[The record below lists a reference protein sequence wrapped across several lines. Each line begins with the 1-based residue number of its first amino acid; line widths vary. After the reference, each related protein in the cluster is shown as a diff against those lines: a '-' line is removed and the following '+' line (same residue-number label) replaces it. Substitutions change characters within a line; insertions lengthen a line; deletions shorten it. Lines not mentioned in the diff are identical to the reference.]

1 MDKVLNRPL
10 FRKEALRKGAIKPI
24 HAQTGIMVGQPIN
37 NPNPQINPRTQVPAL
52 RPNIMRRAIGDLR
65 AFAQRPGQFFNPKV
79 NRFRPGA
86 GTAALI
92 GVEGLAPIIGAGR
105 RKLGLSDESAFAP
118 IIDYGLGGL
127 LTMTPIGRAVGLTA
141 LAGRAALGTKD
152 YVQGKKIGTTMSA
165 LSPNLGEPLGL
176 FNTPISGATARRKSR
191 RGELSSIT
199 LDEIAKA
206 NEQGFTVSPRK
217 KARQG
222 QQTTDVATSPQNTTQ
237 IGDSK
242 LVDTAKISENAV
254 NNQQQ
259 FDEGDLQAPPIQAPP
274 IAEEKKQ
281 QKDRFGFT
289 KKDSKEGEADIAQNQ
304 ANKDAL
310 VVESPYMAAIKEAK
324 AMAAEMRKGRASQN
338 QLVFLSNLASGLLT
352 GTTNRR
358 GLSGALDV
366 FGKAL
371 GPAVNNMVMV
381 KMKENELDQNL
392 LGRALEFQSDF
403 LKAQNDAFEMPDTE
417 ETGVIQIQNDVGRIV
432 NVPGRILKD
441 GTKQRATGEVNSRGT
456 NIYVTV
462 DPSFNFIPN
471 KDQNKE
477 TLEIAGDIAGKYAAV
492 NLINRSLA
500 IITEGKAE
508 AGVTGAIGLYGGR
521 LTEALGDVFNFVKPS
536 GDTKAELKT
545 SGKAMFELERNFA
558 ANRLIKGGDF
568 ETKEEALKY
577 LDASFGDFN
586 DIYNNSLNN
595 ARKRLKGGKK
605 LDYERLAINET
616 VLVYKLANSLKS
628 KDRLTQKDID
638 MAKGLVK
645 VFPAF
650 RGEINVIASLTA
662 TAETILDDIKQQ
674 ERLYERAGGST
685 QYLLN
690 ERRAY
695 GLGTGSETLNTFTG
709 DLQGGKKREELK
721 EFEERVK
728 ELLQDEERLQNLFP
742 PELFRIN

>member
-222 QQTTDVATSPQNTTQ
+222 QQTPDVATLPQNTTK
-237 IGDSK
+237 IGDSE